1 MDEQANVN
9 VVKQC
14 YDAFQKGDIASLK
27 SYFAEDISWEL
38 PDVPGA
44 PFTGRRHGCGRVM
57 EFFEQ
62 MGAAQQVNVFEPM
75 EYIAQGPRVVV
86 LGHYSFTVRA
96 TGKQFA
102 SDWVHVFTVRDGK
115 VTALREFL
123 DTHVAEAAYR

>member
-14 YDAFQKGDIASLK
+14 YDAFKKGDIASLK

-44 PFTGRRHGCGRVM
+44 PFTGRRHGSARVM

-62 MGAAQQVNVFEPM
+62 MSAAQDVNVFEPM
-75 EYIAQGPRVVV
+75 EFIAQGPRVVV
-86 LGHYSFTVRA
+86 LGHYGFTVRA
-96 TGKQFA
+96 TGKRYA
-102 SDWVHVFTVRDGK
+102 SDWAHIFTVRDGK
-115 VTALREFL
+115 ITALREFL
-123 DTHVAEAAYR
+123 DSHVAEAAYR

>member
-14 YDAFQKGDIASLK
+14 YDAFQNGDIASLK
-27 SYFAEDISWEL
+27 AYFADDISWEL
-38 PDVPGA
+38 PAVPGVA
-44 PFTGRRHGCGRVM
+44 FTGRRHGSARVM

-62 MGAAQQVNVFEPM
+62 MGAAQAVTVFEPM
-75 EYIAQGPRVVV
+75 EFIAQGSRVVV

-102 SDWVHVFTVRDGK
+102 SDWAHVFTVRDGK
-115 VTALREFL
+115 VTALREFFDSHL
-123 DTHVAEAAYR
+123 AEAAYR